1 MFSLKIQAETIKT
14 GRNPTLH
21 KKMKLKNTDD
31 VTDYIKAGQNNLII
45 WIGSGWYTE
54 GLPGVTGEL

>member
-1 MFSLKIQAETIKT
+1 
-14 GRNPTLH
+14 
-21 KKMKLKNTDD
+21 MKLKNTDD

-54 GLPGVTGEL
+54 GLPGVTGE